1 MTDKQPRQQ
10 CAVNGM
16 KRNELNEF
24 AEFCVGFSSLI
35 SLRDPV
41 GVPVSPVIKRD
52 ANEAKLTR
60 LLQDLFFS
68 F

>member
-41 GVPVSPVIKRD
+41 GVPVFPVRKRD
-52 ANEAKLTR
+52 ANEAKLYKTPTR
-60 LLQDLFFS
+60 PFFS